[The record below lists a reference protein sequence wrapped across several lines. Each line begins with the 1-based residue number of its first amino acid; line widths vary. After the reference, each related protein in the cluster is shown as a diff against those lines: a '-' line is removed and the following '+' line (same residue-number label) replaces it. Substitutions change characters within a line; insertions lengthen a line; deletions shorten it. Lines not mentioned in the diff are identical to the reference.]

1 MEAFEEAREAARRR
15 RRAREAR
22 DLVERRID
30 ALRQL
35 MGKQLVKHSRHYTLE
50 EANAALGWVQDVIAS
65 LRSAREGLSDEEARE
80 ALAEAGRRTAAATRA
95 RRLGGVSPAAR
106 SVAQLQEA
114 EVVLRDLDR
123 GLVDF
128 PAIRDEREVYLC
140 WLEGE
145 DEIGY
150 WHDLEAGFA
159 GREPL

>member
-1 MEAFEEAREAARRR
+1 
-15 RRAREAR
+15 
-22 DLVERRID
+22 
-30 ALRQL
+30 
-35 MGKQLVKHSRHYTLE
+35 VKHTRHYTLE
-50 EANAALGWVQDVIAS
+50 EANASLEWVQEAIAS
-65 LRSAREGLSDEEARE
+65 LREARQGLSDEEARE
-80 ALAEAGRRTAAATRA
+80 ALAEAGPQNGGGDPGRLVSEAFVQLRAA
-95 RRLGGVSPAAR
+95 L
-106 SVAQLQEA
+106 AQLQEA

-128 PAIRDEREVYLC
+128 PAIRDGREVYLC

>member
-1 MEAFEEAREAARRR
+1 
-15 RRAREAR
+15 
-22 DLVERRID
+22 
-30 ALRQL
+30 
-35 MGKQLVKHSRHYTLE
+35 VKHARHYSVD
-50 EANAALGWVQDVIAS
+50 EANAALGWVAETIAR
-65 LRSAREGLSDEEARE
+65 LRAARERLSDEEARA
-80 ALAEAGRRTAAATRA
+80 ALAEAGPQNGGGDPGRVVSEAFLELRAALVR
-95 RRLGGVSPAAR
+95 
-106 SVAQLQEA
+106 LQEA

-128 PAIRDEREVYLC
+128 PTLRDGREVYLC

>member
-1 MEAFEEAREAARRR
+1 
-15 RRAREAR
+15 
-22 DLVERRID
+22 
-30 ALRQL
+30 
-35 MGKQLVKHSRHYTLE
+35 VKHSRHYTLE
-50 EANAALGWVQDVIAS
+50 EANAALGWVQGVIVS

-80 ALAEAGRRTAAATRA
+80 ALAEAGPQN
-95 RRLGGVSPAAR
+95 GGGDPGRVVSEAFLQLRDAL
-106 SVAQLQEA
+106 AQLQEA
-114 EVVLRDLDR
+114 EIVLRDLDR

>member
-1 MEAFEEAREAARRR
+1 M
-15 RRAREAR
+15 
-22 DLVERRID
+22 
-30 ALRQL
+30 
-35 MGKQLVKHSRHYTLE
+35 KHSRHYTLE

-80 ALAEAGRRTAAATRA
+80 ALAEAGPQNGGGDPGRVVSEAFLQLREALA
-95 RRLGGVSPAAR
+95 R
-106 SVAQLQEA
+106 LQEA

-128 PAIRDEREVYLC
+128 PAIRDDREVYLC
-140 WLEGE
+140 WVEGE
-145 DEIGY
+145 DEISY

>member
-1 MEAFEEAREAARRR
+1 MEAAREAQPPLHARGGERG
-15 RRAREAR
+15 AR
-22 DLVERRID
+22 LGPGRI
-30 ALRQL
+30 
-35 MGKQLVKHSRHYTLE
+35 
-50 EANAALGWVQDVIAS
+50 AA

-80 ALAEAGRRTAAATRA
+80 ALAEAGPQNGGGDPGRVVSEAFLQLRDALA
-95 RRLGGVSPAAR
+95 R
-106 SVAQLQEA
+106 LQEA

-140 WLEGE
+140 WVEGE

>member
-1 MEAFEEAREAARRR
+1 
-15 RRAREAR
+15 
-22 DLVERRID
+22 
-30 ALRQL
+30 
-35 MGKQLVKHSRHYTLE
+35 VKHSRHYTLE
-50 EANAALGWVQDVIAS
+50 EANAALGWVQDVITT

-80 ALAEAGRRTAAATRA
+80 ALAEAGPQNGGGDPGRVVSEAFLQLRDALA
-95 RRLGGVSPAAR
+95 R
-106 SVAQLQEA
+106 LQDA

-123 GLVDF
+123 GLIDF
-128 PAIRDEREVYLC
+128 PAIRDDREVYLC

>member
-1 MEAFEEAREAARRR
+1 M
-15 RRAREAR
+15 
-22 DLVERRID
+22 
-30 ALRQL
+30 
-35 MGKQLVKHSRHYTLE
+35 KHTRHYTLE
-50 EANAALGWVQDVIAS
+50 EANAALGWVEETIAT
-65 LRSAREGLSDEEARE
+65 LRTAREGLSDEEARE
-80 ALAEAGRRTAAATRA
+80 ALAEAGPQNGGGTAGRVVSEAFLQLRDALA
-95 RRLGGVSPAAR
+95 R
-106 SVAQLQEA
+106 LQEA

-128 PAIRDEREVYLC
+128 PAIRDDREVYLC

>member
-1 MEAFEEAREAARRR
+1 
-15 RRAREAR
+15 
-22 DLVERRID
+22 
-30 ALRQL
+30 
-35 MGKQLVKHSRHYTLE
+35 VKHSRHYTLD
-50 EANAALGWVQDVIAS
+50 EANAALGWVEETIAS

-80 ALAEAGRRTAAATRA
+80 ALAEAGPQNGGGDPGRVVSEAFLLLRDALA
-95 RRLGGVSPAAR
+95 R
-106 SVAQLQEA
+106 LQEA

-128 PAIRDEREVYLC
+128 PAIRDDREVYLC

-145 DEIGY
+145 DEIRY

>member
-1 MEAFEEAREAARRR
+1 VR
-15 RRAREAR
+15 
-22 DLVERRID
+22 
-30 ALRQL
+30 
-35 MGKQLVKHSRHYTLE
+35 HSRHYTLE
-50 EANAALGWVQDVIAS
+50 EANAALGWVRDAIAS
-65 LRSAREGLSDEEARE
+65 LRKARAGLSDEEARE
-80 ALAEAGRRTAAATRA
+80 ALAEAGPQNGGGDPGRVVSEAFLQLRDALA
-95 RRLGGVSPAAR
+95 R
-106 SVAQLQEA
+106 LQDA

-128 PAIRDEREVYLC
+128 PAIRDDREVYLC

>member
-1 MEAFEEAREAARRR
+1 MR
-15 RRAREAR
+15 
-22 DLVERRID
+22 
-30 ALRQL
+30 
-35 MGKQLVKHSRHYTLE
+35 HNRHYTLE
-50 EANAALGWVQDVIAS
+50 EANAALGWVGEAIVT
-65 LRSAREGLSDEEARE
+65 LRTAREGLSDEEARE
-80 ALAEAGRRTAAATRA
+80 ALAEAGPQNGGGDPGRVVSEAFLQLREALV
-95 RRLGGVSPAAR
+95 RL
-106 SVAQLQEA
+106 QDA

-128 PAIRDEREVYLC
+128 PALRDDREVYLC

>member
-1 MEAFEEAREAARRR
+1 
-15 RRAREAR
+15 
-22 DLVERRID
+22 
-30 ALRQL
+30 
-35 MGKQLVKHSRHYTLE
+35 VKHNRHYSLD
-50 EANAALGWVQDVIAS
+50 EANAALEWVGQTLVV
-65 LRSAREGLSDEEARE
+65 LRNAREGLSDEEARE
-80 ALAEAGRRTAAATRA
+80 ALAEAGPQNGGGDAGRVVSEAFLQLRDALTR
-95 RRLGGVSPAAR
+95 
-106 SVAQLQEA
+106 LQEA
-114 EVVLRDLDR
+114 EIVLRDLDR